1 MREAASCGFW
11 VASRTP
17 IATKSAPP
25 WNSMRF
31 TAPVVRRVFKLADEG
46 RWMLDIPRVLN
57 EESIA
62 SAAQQC
68 A

>member
-11 VASRTP
+11 VASR
-17 IATKSAPP
+17 APH
-25 WNSMRF
+25 SYKKRSTLEF
-31 TAPVVRRVFKLADEG
+31 DEVYCPCCQARLQVG